1 MRQLFRIMMFVG
13 LIGMAGCSSNN
24 EQKVTILE
32 KYASLPEEY
41 AIYCSEMEPILAS
54 IHELIKS
61 YETVKDVEIYKSL
74 VALCP
79 SIEFSK
85 DMDGLSAENKL
96 ICQKVK
102 NSVDSTRV
110 AVEKYLSNELTE
122 MRFPLYEVRDNLI
135 EEPSEIMLYL
145 NKGTKIYY
153 EIKSEGQL
161 TVKIHNAD
169 AKTTLKTYTNKSHIC
184 DSIEIR
190 NSAIYLFEF
199 LPKGGVYIDVNIAAQ
214 YSETDHLINQK
225 TISKERVEAQSND
238 FRVIKVD
245 GIKMQNLFEEPR
257 KFTLRS
263 QGKSM
268 FSGSA
273 RATIPI
279 QIPAGTTD
287 LLYSLRISTNEGP
300 RSTDG
305 EFDENLDATYKEVKF
320 MDRKVYESKERR
332 TSLLRELLYGN
343 EPAREE
349 EAYCNVF
356 VFTNSAQAKKF
367 QDGKPTTDLNYNID
381 LSLLGT
387 QSCNGRIPCNGM
399 RTIYF
404 GFENERFRFSNYL
417 WLEVVAV
424 SPQTEYYKYI
434 YRVND

>member
-13 LIGMAGCSSNN
+13 LIGIVGCNSGK
-24 EQKVTILE
+24 QKVTILE

-61 YETVKDVEIYKSL
+61 YEMVKEVKIYKGL
-74 VALCP
+74 VELCP
-79 SIEFSK
+79 TIEFTK
-85 DMDGLSAENKL
+85 DIDGLSAEHRL

-110 AVEKYLSNELTE
+110 ALENYLANELDE
-122 MRFPLYEVRDNLI
+122 MRFSLNDVKDYLI
-135 EEPSEIMLYL
+135 EDVTESVHYL

-153 EIKSEGQL
+153 TIKSEGQL
-161 TVKIHNAD
+161 TVKLHNTD
-169 AKTTLKTYTNKSHIC
+169 AKTTLKTYSNKSYIC
-184 DSIEIR
+184 DSMEIK
-190 NSAIYLFEF
+190 NSAIYLFEL
-199 LPKGGVYIDVNIAAQ
+199 LPKGSVYVDVNIDARYA
-214 YSETDHLINQK
+214 EIDHLLNQK
-225 TISKERVEAQSND
+225 TVTRERVEGKAND
-238 FRVIKVD
+238 FRVTKVD
-245 GIKMQNLFEEPR
+245 GVKMQNLFEEPR

-287 LLYSLRISTNEGP
+287 LLYSLRISTNEGS
-300 RSTDG
+300 RSSDG
-305 EFDENLDATYKEVKF
+305 EFDENLNATYKEVKF
-320 MDRKVYESKERR
+320 MNRTVYESKERR

-367 QDGKPTTDLNYNID
+367 QDGAGTTNLSYNID

-399 RTIYF
+399 RTIYL

-424 SPQTEYYKYI
+424 TPQTEYYKYI
-434 YRVND
+434 YRVDK

>member
-1 MRQLFRIMMFVG
+1 MKHLLRIMIFVG
-13 LIGMAGCSSNN
+13 LIGMAGCNSNS

-32 KYASLPEEY
+32 KYASLPEDY

-61 YETVKDVEIYKSL
+61 YETVKEVEIYKGL
-74 VALCP
+74 VELCP
-79 SIEFSK
+79 TIKFTK
-85 DMDGLSAENKL
+85 DIDGLSAEHRL

-110 AVEKYLSNELTE
+110 ALENYLADELAE
-122 MRFPLYEVRDNLI
+122 MRFSLNDVKDYLI
-135 EEPSEIMLYL
+135 EDVTESVHYL

-153 EIKSEGQL
+153 TIKSEGQL
-161 TVKIHNAD
+161 TVKLHNTD
-169 AKTTLKTYTNKSHIC
+169 AKTTLKTYSNKSHIC
-184 DSIEIR
+184 DSMEIK
-190 NSAIYLFEF
+190 NSAIYLFEL
-199 LPKGGVYIDVNIAAQ
+199 LPKGSVYVDVNIDARYA
-214 YSETDHLINQK
+214 EIDHLLNQK
-225 TISKERVEAQSND
+225 TVTRERVEGKAND
-238 FRVIKVD
+238 FRVTKVD
-245 GIKMQNLFEEPR
+245 GVKMQNLFEEPR

-320 MDRKVYESKERR
+320 MNRTVYESKERR

-343 EPAREE
+343 EPPREE

-367 QDGKPTTDLNYNID
+367 QDGAGTTNLNYNID

-399 RTIYF
+399 RTIYL
-404 GFENERFRFSNYL
+404 GFENERFRYSNYL
-417 WLEVVAV
+417 WLAVVAV
-424 SPQTEYYKYI
+424 TPQTEYYKHI

>member
-1 MRQLFRIMMFVG
+1 MKHLFRIMIFVG
-13 LIGMAGCSSNN
+13 LIGMAGCNSNS

-32 KYASLPEEY
+32 KYASLPDEY

-61 YETVKDVEIYKSL
+61 YETVKEVEIYKGL
-74 VALCP
+74 VELCP
-79 SIEFSK
+79 TIKFTK
-85 DMDGLSAENKL
+85 DIDGLSAEHRL

-122 MRFPLYEVRDNLI
+122 MRFSLNDVKDYLI
-135 EEPSEIMLYL
+135 EDVTESVHYL

-153 EIKSEGQL
+153 TIKSEGQL
-161 TVKIHNAD
+161 TVKLHNTD
-169 AKTTLKTYTNKSHIC
+169 AKTTLKTYTNKSYIC
-184 DSIEIR
+184 DSMEIK
-190 NSAIYLFEF
+190 NSAIYLFEL
-199 LPKGGVYIDVNIAAQ
+199 LPKGSVYVDVNIDAR
-214 YSETDHLINQK
+214 YTEIDHLINQK

-367 QDGKPTTDLNYNID
+367 QDGTGTTNLSYNID

-399 RTIYF
+399 RTIYL

-424 SPQTEYYKYI
+424 TPQTEYYKYI

>member
-1 MRQLFRIMMFVG
+1 MKQLFRIMIFVG
-13 LIGMAGCSSNN
+13 LIGMVGCNSNN

-61 YETVKDVEIYKSL
+61 YETVKEVEIYKGL
-74 VALCP
+74 VELCP
-79 SIEFSK
+79 TIKFTK
-85 DMDGLSAENKL
+85 DIDGLSAEHRL

-110 AVEKYLSNELTE
+110 ALENYLADELAE
-122 MRFPLYEVRDNLI
+122 MRFSLNDVKDYLI
-135 EEPSEIMLYL
+135 EDVTESVHYL
-145 NKGTKIYY
+145 NKGTRIYY

-169 AKTTLKTYTNKSHIC
+169 AKTTLKTYTNKSQIC

-190 NSAIYLFEF
+190 NSAIYLFEL
-199 LPKGGVYIDVNIAAQ
+199 LPKGGVYIDVNIAAR
-214 YSETDHLINQK
+214 YAEIDHLLNQK
-225 TISKERVEAQSND
+225 TVTRETVEAQSND

-300 RSTDG
+300 RSSDG
-305 EFDENLDATYKEVKF
+305 EFDENLNATYKEVKF

>member
-13 LIGMAGCSSNN
+13 LIGMAGCNSNN

-41 AIYCSEMEPILAS
+41 AEYCSEWPSLLES
-54 IHELIKS
+54 VHEIVKS
-61 YETVKDVEIYKSL
+61 YEMVKEVKIYKGL
-74 VALCP
+74 VELCP
-79 SIEFSK
+79 TIEFTK
-85 DMDGLSAENKL
+85 DIDGLSAEHRL

-110 AVEKYLSNELTE
+110 ALENYLAEELAE
-122 MRFPLYEVRDNLI
+122 MRFSLNDVKDYLI
-135 EEPSEIMLYL
+135 EDVTESVHYL

-153 EIKSEGQL
+153 TIKSEGQL
-161 TVKIHNAD
+161 TLKIHNTD
-169 AKTTLKTYTNKSHIC
+169 AKTTLKTYSNKSYIC
-184 DSIEIR
+184 DSMEIK
-190 NSAIYLFEF
+190 NSAIYLFEL
-199 LPKGGVYIDVNIAAQ
+199 LPKGGVYVDVNIDARYA
-214 YSETDHLINQK
+214 EIDHLLNQK
-225 TISKERVEAQSND
+225 TVSRERVEGKAND
-238 FRVIKVD
+238 FRVTKVD
-245 GIKMQNLFEEPR
+245 GVKMQNLFEEPR

-287 LLYSLRISTNEGP
+287 LLYSLRISTNEGS
-300 RSTDG
+300 RSSDG
-305 EFDENLDATYKEVKF
+305 NFDENLNATYKEVKF
-320 MDRKVYESKERR
+320 MGRTVYESKERR

-343 EPAREE
+343 EPPREE

-367 QDGKPTTDLNYNID
+367 QDGAGTTSLSYNID

-404 GFENERFRFSNYL
+404 GFENERFRYSNYL

-424 SPQTEYYKYI
+424 TPQTEYYKYI
-434 YRVND
+434 YRVD

>member
-1 MRQLFRIMMFVG
+1 
-13 LIGMAGCSSNN
+13 
-24 EQKVTILE
+24 
-32 KYASLPEEY
+32 
-41 AIYCSEMEPILAS
+41 
-54 IHELIKS
+54 
-61 YETVKDVEIYKSL
+61 
-74 VALCP
+74 
-79 SIEFSK
+79 
-85 DMDGLSAENKL
+85 
-96 ICQKVK
+96 
-102 NSVDSTRV
+102 
-110 AVEKYLSNELTE
+110 

-135 EEPSEIMLYL
+135 EDPSEIMLYL

-184 DSIEIR
+184 DSMEIK

-199 LPKGGVYIDVNIAAQ
+199 LPKGGVYVDINIAAQ

-225 TISKERVEAQSND
+225 TISKERVEAQSNE

-356 VFTNSAQAKKF
+356 VFTNSTQAKKF
-367 QDGKPTTDLNYNID
+367 QDGAGTTNLNYNID

-399 RTIYF
+399 RTIYL
-404 GFENERFRFSNYL
+404 GFENERFRYSNYL

-424 SPQTEYYKYI
+424 TPQTEYYKYI
-434 YRVND
+434 YRVD

>member
-1 MRQLFRIMMFVG
+1 MKQIFRIMMFVG
-13 LIGMAGCSSNN
+13 LIGMAGCNSGK
-24 EQKVTILE
+24 QKVTILE

-61 YETVKDVEIYKSL
+61 YEMVKEVKIYKGL
-74 VALCP
+74 VELCP
-79 SIEFSK
+79 TIEFTK
-85 DMDGLSAENKL
+85 DIDGLSAEHRL

-122 MRFPLYEVRDNLI
+122 MRFSLNDVKDYLI
-135 EEPSEIMLYL
+135 EDVTESVHYL

-153 EIKSEGQL
+153 TIKSEGQL
-161 TVKIHNAD
+161 TVKLHNTD
-169 AKTTLKTYTNKSHIC
+169 AKTTLKTYSNKSYIC
-184 DSIEIR
+184 DSMEIK
-190 NSAIYLFEF
+190 NSAIYLFEL
-199 LPKGGVYIDVNIAAQ
+199 LPKGSVYVDVNIDARYA
-214 YSETDHLINQK
+214 EIDHLLNQK
-225 TISKERVEAQSND
+225 TVTRERVEGKSND
-238 FRVIKVD
+238 FRVTKVD
-245 GIKMQNLFEEPR
+245 GVKMQNLFEEPR

-273 RATIPI
+273 RATISI

-287 LLYSLRISTNEGP
+287 LLYSLRISTNEGS
-300 RSTDG
+300 RSSDG
-305 EFDENLDATYKEVKF
+305 EFDENLNATYKEVKF
-320 MDRKVYESKERR
+320 MNRTVYESKERR

-367 QDGKPTTDLNYNID
+367 QDGAGTTNLNYNID

-399 RTIYF
+399 RTIYL

-424 SPQTEYYKYI
+424 TPQTEYYKYI
-434 YRVND
+434 YRVDK

>member
-1 MRQLFRIMMFVG
+1 MKHLFRIMMFVG
-13 LIGMAGCSSNN
+13 LIGIVGCSSNN

-32 KYASLPEEY
+32 KYASLPDEY

-61 YETVKDVEIYKSL
+61 YETVKEVEIYKGL
-74 VALCP
+74 VELCP
-79 SIEFSK
+79 TIKFTK
-85 DMDGLSAENKL
+85 DIDGLSAEHRL

-122 MRFPLYEVRDNLI
+122 MRFSLNDVKDYLI
-135 EEPSEIMLYL
+135 EDVTESVHYL

-153 EIKSEGQL
+153 TIKSEGQL
-161 TVKIHNAD
+161 TVKLHNTD
-169 AKTTLKTYTNKSHIC
+169 AKTTLKTYTNKSYIC
-184 DSIEIR
+184 DSMEIK
-190 NSAIYLFEF
+190 NSAIYLFE
-199 LPKGGVYIDVNIAAQ
+199 LLTKGSVYVDVNIDARYA
-214 YSETDHLINQK
+214 EIDHLLNQK
-225 TISKERVEAQSND
+225 TVTRERVEGKAND
-238 FRVIKVD
+238 FRVTKVD
-245 GIKMQNLFEEPR
+245 GVKMQNLFEEPR

-399 RTIYF
+399 RTIYL

-424 SPQTEYYKYI
+424 TPQTEYYKYI
-434 YRVND
+434 YRVDK